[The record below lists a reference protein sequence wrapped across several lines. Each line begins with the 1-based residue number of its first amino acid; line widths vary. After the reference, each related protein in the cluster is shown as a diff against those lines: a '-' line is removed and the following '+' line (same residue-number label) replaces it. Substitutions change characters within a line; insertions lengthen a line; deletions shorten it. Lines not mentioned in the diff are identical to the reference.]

1 MNPTRVSVSKLGD
14 IQLLTLINN
23 VWHGITLD
31 AADA

>member
-1 MNPTRVSVSKLGD
+1 MNPTRVSVSKAGN